1 MRNSTKE
8 NLFIIEV
15 MVGMI
20 ILVILPIHCFCDSIY
35 AWVFVCFYLFSVYS
49 IWIISDSKIN
59 PFILFFLTFGL
70 FIGGRFFGKVLGYNA
85 QIFELDFF
93 ITYTA
98 SPARK
103 IELMILVI
111 GFIWASVVG
120 YICSCLYKPKK
131 VLDFPTTITTNA
143 AIANIVDKSFYFL
156 AIVVVYSCLKNLSKV
171 LSEGY
176 VALYLKEQT
185 EAYSGGNGMW
195 GVLML
200 IFFGLAYGYGTRG
213 IQKKYL
219 LLYVIQSIFSIIMGQ
234 RGGFGTTLLILLWIY
249 SFKHEISLKKMMICC
264 VVGVLLI
271 LFAFSFSIR
280 AAAQLG
286 NDSLSDWEMLLSFIS
301 GQGITLMI
309 FDASRLIEEYPILPY
324 FNSLIPGVSSI
335 YATLTGE
342 TLHSYDVTFPAYM
355 GYCFNTSLFYKGF
368 GLGWSVLSD
377 IYLYANRYSLIFIF
391 LSFVFGF
398 IFSRIELYAISSR
411 FYKSLLFTLAFP
423 LMMLPRS
430 GLNTFCTLLVYFFV
444 VVLGLIFFIQLF
456 KRGKAIN

>member
-1 MRNSTKE
+1 
-8 NLFIIEV
+8 
-15 MVGMI
+15 
-20 ILVILPIHCFCDSIY
+20 
-35 AWVFVCFYLFSVYS
+35 
-49 IWIISDSKIN
+49 
-59 PFILFFLTFGL
+59 
-70 FIGGRFFGKVLGYNA
+70 
-85 QIFELDFF
+85 
-93 ITYTA
+93 
-98 SPARK
+98 
-103 IELMILVI
+103 MILVI

-398 IFSRIELYAISSR
+398 IFSRIEL
-411 FYKSLLFTLAFP
+411 
-423 LMMLPRS
+423 
-430 GLNTFCTLLVYFFV
+430 
-444 VVLGLIFFIQLF
+444 
-456 KRGKAIN
+456 

>member
-1 MRNSTKE
+1 
-8 NLFIIEV
+8 
-15 MVGMI
+15 
-20 ILVILPIHCFCDSIY
+20 
-35 AWVFVCFYLFSVYS
+35 
-49 IWIISDSKIN
+49 
-59 PFILFFLTFGL
+59 
-70 FIGGRFFGKVLGYNA
+70 
-85 QIFELDFF
+85 
-93 ITYTA
+93 
-98 SPARK
+98 
-103 IELMILVI
+103 
-111 GFIWASVVG
+111 
-120 YICSCLYKPKK
+120 
-131 VLDFPTTITTNA
+131 
-143 AIANIVDKSFYFL
+143 
-156 AIVVVYSCLKNLSKV
+156 
-171 LSEGY
+171 
-176 VALYLKEQT
+176 
-185 EAYSGGNGMW
+185 
-195 GVLML
+195 
-200 IFFGLAYGYGTRG
+200 
-213 IQKKYL
+213 
-219 LLYVIQSIFSIIMGQ
+219 
-234 RGGFGTTLLILLWIY
+234 
-249 SFKHEISLKKMMICC
+249 MMICC

>member
-35 AWVFVCFYLFSVYS
+35 AWIFVCFYLFSVYS

-271 LFAFSFSIR
+271 L
-280 AAAQLG
+280 G
-286 NDSLSDWEMLLSFIS
+286 
-301 GQGITLMI
+301 
-309 FDASRLIEEYPILPY
+309 
-324 FNSLIPGVSSI
+324 
-335 YATLTGE
+335 
-342 TLHSYDVTFPAYM
+342 
-355 GYCFNTSLFYKGF
+355 
-368 GLGWSVLSD
+368 
-377 IYLYANRYSLIFIF
+377 
-391 LSFVFGF
+391 
-398 IFSRIELYAISSR
+398 
-411 FYKSLLFTLAFP
+411 
-423 LMMLPRS
+423 
-430 GLNTFCTLLVYFFV
+430 
-444 VVLGLIFFIQLF
+444 
-456 KRGKAIN
+456 